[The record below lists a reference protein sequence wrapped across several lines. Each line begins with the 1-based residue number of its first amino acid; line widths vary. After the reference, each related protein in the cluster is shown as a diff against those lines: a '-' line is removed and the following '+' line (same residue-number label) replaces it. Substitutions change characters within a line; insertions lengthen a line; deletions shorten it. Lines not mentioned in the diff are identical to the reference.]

1 MSLPV
6 VSDSLQN
13 YLAEINRFPILSKEE
28 EFRLAVRYYEK
39 KDVDAAHTLVTSNLR
54 FVVKV
59 ALEYRNYGVSLKD
72 LIQEGNI
79 GLMTAV
85 KKFNPY
91 KGYRLITYAVW
102 WIRSFIQD
110 YILRTR
116 GLVRRGSKEL
126 KKKLFYR
133 NMPALGQGC
142 EASGGDVRNEVTDET
157 SAWTITTNDLY
168 LDTPISDDDMKT
180 HLDGLVD
187 PNASQEEL
195 VAEREVEAI
204 VKRDITRALALLD
217 ERERFVIENR
227 VMAEKPRSLQRIG
240 DELGLTRERVRQ
252 IEGTALRKLQKALS
266 DSYVG
271 LHSRPALPASVE

>member
-142 EASGGDVRNEVTDET
+142 EASGSDVRNEVTDET

-195 VAEREVEAI
+195 VAESEVEAI

-252 IEGTALRKLQKALS
+252 IEGTALRKHQKALS